1 METDINSNSNP
12 LLTLNSSGRAPTVC
26 SCKGAQPVENISEDD
41 SFSALLQDKMEPPL
55 QRESGNREGEGRGS
69 ELPLSGKN
77 EQLSSLEHPNS
88 HEQLKDVDS
97 ETGDD
102 LLPKEELSQ
111 ELNSSEL
118 ESKSEVQSPVTLE
131 YSSAAKDEVVLDQF
145 KVDSS
150 QLGYEAGEIS
160 KQLSEIRDRVDGAD
174 LPFLSRMELHKKI
187 IEQGEVATPP
197 PPSLPAS
204 KEQLTDLQ
212 NRMLDG
218 LPLDAVEQQRR
229 EQLNRD
235 LQSGQVELQE
245 RILNGLPLDAV
256 AQPQPQPL
264 NGLPLDIAQPQL
276 RGVDLQSIRS
286 RPLEQVE
293 LEAEVDAEVELE
305 SEAELDL
312 FVTRNL
318 GRDKQSLDKQHNGN
332 SPATTQQLGNQ
343 LATSQQLPLQTISER
358 MQAGFTFDSA
368 LTNGNSSVASL
379 NEVTPSTLTTAGL
392 DPTTVSSR
400 AETLKGMTVPPQQSK
415 KWAAELGERVL
426 VMSSKRL
433 QSAEIRLNPP
443 NLGIL
448 EVKLTISGD
457 QAQLTFQS
465 GHASVRDS
473 LESSIPKIREMLEQ
487 QGLNLSD
494 VNVGKRGQN
503 SANDRGGS
511 NGASRQQGLA
521 GDDSVDDEVISISE
535 MAVGRMGLVDYY
547 V

>member
-245 RILNGLPLDAV
+245 RILNGP
-256 AQPQPQPL
+256 
-264 NGLPLDIAQPQL
+264 
-276 RGVDLQSIRS
+276 
-286 RPLEQVE
+286 
-293 LEAEVDAEVELE
+293 
-305 SEAELDL
+305 
-312 FVTRNL
+312 
-318 GRDKQSLDKQHNGN
+318 
-332 SPATTQQLGNQ
+332 
-343 LATSQQLPLQTISER
+343 
-358 MQAGFTFDSA
+358 
-368 LTNGNSSVASL
+368 
-379 NEVTPSTLTTAGL
+379 
-392 DPTTVSSR
+392 
-400 AETLKGMTVPPQQSK
+400 
-415 KWAAELGERVL
+415 
-426 VMSSKRL
+426 
-433 QSAEIRLNPP
+433 
-443 NLGIL
+443 
-448 EVKLTISGD
+448 
-457 QAQLTFQS
+457 
-465 GHASVRDS
+465 
-473 LESSIPKIREMLEQ
+473 
-487 QGLNLSD
+487 
-494 VNVGKRGQN
+494 
-503 SANDRGGS
+503 
-511 NGASRQQGLA
+511 
-521 GDDSVDDEVISISE
+521 
-535 MAVGRMGLVDYY
+535 
-547 V
+547 